1 MNKTQDIFILV
12 VEDDNNLSLVLAD
25 NLNEAGYKVQTADT
39 GKKATLLLSQTD
51 FDLIMLDIMLPDTDG
66 YSLCRHIRETNTKS
80 MILML
85 TARSLEDDIVKG
97 FDAGADDYITKPYRL
112 RELLSR
118 VRALLRRQL
127 PEGNSSLN
135 FDGFKVNLDSR
146 QLFSKENNEIILT
159 KKEFSL
165 LEYFLRNRN
174 RALTRI
180 QILDTVWGE
189 NIIVEE
195 RTVDNFVS
203 NLKKKLNWQ
212 QTSSFRIVSIRGIG
226 YRMEID
232 E

>member
-1 MNKTQDIFILV
+1 MNKTQDISILV
-12 VEDDNNLSLVLAD
+12 VEDDNNLSLVLVD

-39 GKKATLLLSQTD
+39 GKKATLLLSQTN

-66 YSLCRHIRETNTKS
+66 YSLCRNIRKNDTKS

-127 PEGNSSLN
+127 PGGTSNLN
-135 FDGFKVNLDSR
+135 FDDFRVNVDSR
-146 QLFSKENNEIILT
+146 QLFDKQNNEIILT

-165 LEYFLRNRN
+165 LEYFLQNRN

-203 NLKKKLNWQ
+203 NLKKKLSWQ
-212 QTSSFRIVSIRGIG
+212 QSSSFRIVSIRGIG

>member
-1 MNKTQDIFILV
+1 MKNSNISILV
-12 VEDDNNLSLVLAD
+12 VEDDETLSLVLAD
-25 NLNEAGYKVQTADT
+25 NLNEAGYQVQTAET
-39 GKKATLLLSQTD
+39 GSQANQLLAENR

-66 YSLCRHIRETNTKS
+66 YTLCRKIRQEKHRA

-118 VRALLRRQL
+118 VKALLRRQL
-127 PEGNSSLN
+127 PGESNL
-135 FDGFKVNLDSR
+135 DFKPFKINTDSR
-146 QLFSKENNEIILT
+146 QLFDQNSHELVLT
-159 KKEFSL
+159 KKEFDL
-165 LEYFLRNRN
+165 LEYFSQNRN
-174 RALTRI
+174 RALTRT
-180 QILDTVWGE
+180 QILDTVWGK
-189 NIIVEE
+189 NIVVEE

-203 NLKKKLNWQ
+203 NLKKKLNWSQ
-212 QTSSFRIVSIRGIG
+212 QSTFRIVSIRGIG